1 MLLKRPG
8 VGAAVAEPA
17 RRAAAIV
24 AEVRMVANVKKE
36 CDEVVEADE
45 MR

>member
-1 MLLKRPG
+1 M
-8 VGAAVAEPA
+8 AEPA

-24 AEVRMVANVKKE
+24 AEVRMVANVKKKSE
-36 CDEVVEADE
+36 EVVEAEEADG